1 MNGDGNEKGFVNNS
15 LHNVGGSHHNSR
27 LPQAQVRQQGN
38 TQKHIMETLGRG
50 YSDLYRNS
58 SEEIVLK
65 SLMENPMGIS
75 APKLAVSSCMQNGAA
90 FQNKISNDSSFQ
102 QNSMEEH
109 SVDPSQRSLRNV
121 AEKGM
126 QTSNLYLAKAWFQS
140 TQPMTRSRSSELRR
154 RYAAMQNLQTPTI
167 LEAPNDTP
175 GPGRGISIMN
185 QEFPGTNNFC
195 DVSMGEMPTQLHS
208 FMSPSNSSTSPFNTP
223 PMATVDT
230 VSSVVSMLKGTL
242 ERKKLGNQVDK
253 ETLEGNSF
261 GFSTAPEVASNIGSH
276 QDVDN
281 QLFEPTIP
289 FHMVSSIHMN
299 DLGKLPKVG
308 TSLELN
314 VEGFVNSA
322 NQIHLG
328 MVSQEPSQSESSAA
342 APVISTGFDVCDGP
356 AQSAQTVSV
365 SENSRKHIGNGTS
378 ECGSKAR
385 EFRERMLENNLKDDR
400 KKGNLVRMGS
410 VSSGGTVDKG
420 DPTKKRRVER
430 SRKMAEAK
438 ERNSTP
444 ALPSDMQSVLKRC
457 ENLEKEVRSLKL
469 NLSFMNRKDS
479 EQTKQIEELQKQ
491 NEDLVEEKE
500 RLLEEIERIISETNK
515 M

>member
-27 LPQAQVRQQGN
+27 LPQAQIPGFSSSSIAHRTRQAS
-38 TQKHIMETLGRG
+38 R
-50 YSDLYRNS
+50 R
-58 SEEIVLK
+58 
-65 SLMENPMGIS
+65 IS
-75 APKLAVSSCMQNGAA
+75 TELAVSSCMQNGAA

-400 KKGNLVRMGS
+400 KKGNLVGWVLFHLEWTR
-410 VSSGGTVDKG
+410 GTLQSLA
-420 DPTKKRRVER
+420 RVER
-430 SRKMAEAK
+430 STKAK